1 VARAGLQVV
10 AQQRAE
16 VGQQSGRCRRVE
28 AVAAVVDPDTG
39 DVERAG
45 EAADAVGP
53 LEHGDRMPAPGGL
66 PGSGQAGRAGAE
78 HDDRGGRHGPRR

>member
-1 VARAGLQVV
+1 VARSSLQVV
-10 AQQRAE
+10 AEQRAE
-16 VGQQSGRCRRVE
+16 VGQQGWWCRRME

-45 EAADAVGP
+45 EAADAVSP
-53 LEHGDRMPAPGGL
+53 LEHGDRMPAPSGL
-66 PGSGQAGRAGAE
+66 PRSSQAGRAGSE